1 MGKAMSMDSGLVRGL
16 SKAADFAILNFL
28 FMITCLPVFT
38 IGAALSSLYA
48 MLFKISADREGPVA
62 ASYFQEFRT
71 NFKKGALLGCLCL
84 GIGAL
89 ISVNYYFVFRQEMS
103 GFAGVI
109 SAILGVASM
118 LFFMLSIYSFAL
130 QGRFENTIKNT
141 VKNALLMSVRH
152 FPGTLLLLLIN
163 AVPLILMINLPI
175 LFIYAFPF
183 FLFIGFSLICYIN
196 VLIFNKIFAH
206 YISKEEEGADAG
218 TV

>member
-28 FMITCLPVFT
+28 FILACLPVFT

-48 MLFKISADREGPVA
+48 MLFKISTDREGPVA
-62 ASYFQEFRT
+62 ASFFKELRT
-71 NFKKGALLGCLCL
+71 NLKKGVLLGSLYL
-84 GIGAL
+84 SIGAL
-89 ISVNYYFVFRQEMS
+89 ITVNFYFVLRQEMS
-103 GFAGVI
+103 GFVGGI
-109 SAILGVASM
+109 SIILGVASM

-130 QGRFENTIKNT
+130 QGRFENTIINT
-141 VKNALLMSVRH
+141 VKNSLLMSVRH

-163 AVPLILMINLPI
+163 VVPLILMVSFPI

-206 YISKEEEGADAG
+206 YIPKEEEGANAG
-218 TV
+218 TI